1 MAHFAEI
8 DENNIV
14 TRVLVVNND
23 ILLDEN
29 DNEIEQKGIEF
40 LQSIFS
46 GSNWVQGSYNGN
58 FRKYFPEID
67 YIWDADNDVFYGP
80 QPFNSWTLDTGSFL
94 WESPV
99 TYPSGSVTGS
109 YTGSYQWDEDI
120 YNEDTNDPKILGW
133 VTSSIS

>member
-14 TRVLVVNND
+14 TRVLVINND
-23 ILLDEN
+23 VLLDEN

-46 GSNWVQGSYNGN
+46 GSNWVQTSYNGN
-58 FRKYFPEID
+58 IRYNFAGVGYT
-67 YIWDADNDVFYGP
+67 WDSENNAFYTS
-80 QPFNSWTLDTGSFL
+80 QPYDSFILNTSSFEYEAPIPYPTGNI
-94 WESPV
+94 
-99 TYPSGSVTGS
+99 TGS
-109 YTGSYQWDEDI
+109 YTGSYHWDEDI
-120 YNEDTNDPKILGW
+120 YDADTNDPKILGW

>member
-40 LQSIFS
+40 LQSIYS

-80 QPFNSWTLDTGSFL
+80 QLHNSWTLNTGSFL
-94 WESPV
+94 WEAPIDMP
-99 TYPSGSVTGS
+99 TGDATGS

-120 YNEDTNDPKILGW
+120 YDADTNDPKILGW